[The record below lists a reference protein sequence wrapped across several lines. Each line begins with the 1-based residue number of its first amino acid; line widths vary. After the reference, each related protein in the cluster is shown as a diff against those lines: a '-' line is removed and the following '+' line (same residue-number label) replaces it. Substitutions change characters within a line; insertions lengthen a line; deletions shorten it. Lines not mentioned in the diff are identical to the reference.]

1 LAAHTSEMLRLWVC
15 LCALV
20 AAAWVTY
27 WLLCRMSFEE
37 ESLMPEKEVVL
48 TVAGLRKL
56 EAELDHL
63 KRVKRR
69 EVAERIK
76 QAIEFGDITENSEYD
91 DAKNEQ
97 AYIEAKIARL
107 ENILRNARIISDEDV
122 DTDVVR
128 LGSRVILED
137 FVERDRI
144 EYTIVGPHEA
154 DPIEMKISD
163 ESPVG
168 KALLGHKVGD
178 MVDVVVPAGLVR
190 YRIMGISR

>member
-1 LAAHTSEMLRLWVC
+1 
-15 LCALV
+15 
-20 AAAWVTY
+20 
-27 WLLCRMSFEE
+27 
-37 ESLMPEKEVVL
+37 MPEKEVVL

-56 EAELDHL
+56 EAELDYL

-178 MVDVVVPAGLVR
+178 MVDVVVPMGTVR